1 MFAIRPAV
9 SNLFETAAAT
19 INTGARQLPEE
30 PYLVLARKWRPQAFD
45 DVIGQ
50 VHITRTLQN
59 AIAAGRIG
67 HAFLFIGSRG
77 IGKTT
82 TARVLAKALNCTA
95 TENATPDPCGEC
107 DNCVAITAG
116 NSMDVIEIDGASNNS
131 VEDVRQI
138 RENVRLVPSQSRYK
152 IYVIDEVHQLSSSAF
167 NALLKTLE
175 EPPEHAVFIMATTES
190 HKVPATI
197 ISRCQRYDFRRVS
210 LDDLIALLQK
220 ILENETITATDEA
233 LRAIAR
239 ASDGGVRDAESIL
252 EQLVTYCEKTI
263 EFKDV
268 VDVLGLVDWTVLNE
282 MADAILAQ
290 DVGAALRIVEQVTA
304 SGKDLS
310 QFVQDLLGHYRNL
323 LICKTTDAK
332 DLLGLPDEDLAA
344 LRKQADTYS
353 LTQLIRLVEQ
363 FAELTKD
370 FDSQLAQRIALESL
384 LIRISKVSVEM
395 SVDAVLEKLVQLGAG
410 GLADAPSPPA
420 NTPQRS
426 VGAAMLAEAP
436 PLEPQSTPTEPQ
448 PSPTQPE
455 STPSPVNSANGGIT
469 ISMENL
475 RDHWTEIMHGVGT
488 EDLKVGVA
496 LGRAKVNGID
506 GDAIAI
512 AFSEADKSSREM
524 VSRPESLATI
534 EAVLQDKTA
543 NIRRCLVD
551 GTLQANPEVSTE
563 AADAAAPAKSS
574 NLHVAAKDAEEA
586 MSDPHVAKVVEVF
599 RGEIVDIRQQP
610 RGG

>member
-1 MFAIRPAV
+1 M
-9 SNLFETAAAT
+9 LFEAATAAVT
-19 INTGARQLPEE
+19 TGVSRLPEE

-50 VHITRTLQN
+50 IHITRTLQN

-95 TENATPDPCGEC
+95 TESATPDPCGEC

-175 EPPEHAVFIMATTES
+175 EPPEHAIFIMATTES

-233 LRAIAR
+233 LRAVAR

-410 GLADAPSPPA
+410 GVTNTTTPPA

-426 VGAAMLAEAP
+426 VGAAVLAEAP
-436 PLEPQSTPTEPQ
+436 PFEPQEPQ
-448 PSPTQPE
+448 PTPAEAAP
-455 STPSPVNSANGGIT
+455 TPSPVNDTCGKLT
-469 ISMENL
+469 ISMNNIRE
-475 RDHWTEIMHGVGT
+475 HWTEIMHGVGT
-488 EDLKVGVA
+488 ESLKVGVA
-496 LGRAKVNGID
+496 LGRAKVNDID
-506 GDAIAI
+506 DDALCI

-524 VSRPESLATI
+524 VSRPECLATI
-534 EAVLQDKTA
+534 ETVLQKKTA

-551 GTLQANPEVSTE
+551 GTLQADPEVSREE
-563 AADAAAPAKSS
+563 ADTSGPAISS
-574 NLHVAAKDAEEA
+574 NLHVAVKDAEEA

>member
-1 MFAIRPAV
+1 MI
-9 SNLFETAAAT
+9 
-19 INTGARQLPEE
+19 TGAQRVPDE

-50 VHITRTLQN
+50 IHITRTLQN
-59 AIAAGRIG
+59 AIASGRIG

-95 TENATPDPCGEC
+95 QENATPNPCGEC
-107 DNCVAITAG
+107 DNCVAIAAG

-175 EPPEHAVFIMATTES
+175 EPPEHAIFIMATTES

-210 LDDLIALLQK
+210 LDELIALLK
-220 ILENETITATDEA
+220 RILENETITATDEA

-252 EQLVTYCEKTI
+252 EQLVTYCDTSI

-282 MADAILAQ
+282 MAEAILAQ
-290 DVGAALRIVEQVTA
+290 DVGAALRIIEQVTA

-323 LICKTTDAK
+323 LICKTADAK
-332 DLLGLPDEDLAA
+332 DLLGLPEEDLAA
-344 LRKQADTYS
+344 LRQQSETYS
-353 LTQLIRLVEQ
+353 LTKLIRLVEQ

-395 SVDAVLEKLVQLGAG
+395 SVDAILEKLVQLGAG
-410 GLADAPSPPA
+410 GIAGAPAPPSSS
-420 NTPQRS
+420 PQRS

-436 PLEPQSTPTEPQ
+436 PMEAQPTPPEPQ
-448 PSPTQPE
+448 PTSE
-455 STPSPVNSANGGIT
+455 PVDSSSNKIEIT
-469 ISMENL
+469 SHNL
-475 RDHWTEIMHGVGT
+475 REHWESIMHSVAQ
-488 EDLKVGVA
+488 ESLNLGVA
-496 LGRAKVNGID
+496 LGCAQTNGIE
-506 GDAIAI
+506 GDALCIG
-512 AFSEADKSSREM
+512 FSEANRSSRDRVE
-524 VSRPESLATI
+524 RADNLTIIES
-534 EAVLQDKTA
+534 VLQAKTA
-543 NIRRCLVD
+543 NLRRCLVD
-551 GTLQANPEVSTE
+551 GNHDGESPGSNDTGDPAPPST
-563 AADAAAPAKSS
+563 PTPQ
-574 NLHVAAKDAEEA
+574 HVALKDAEEA
-586 MSDPHVAKVVEVF
+586 MADPHVAKVVEVF

>member
-1 MFAIRPAV
+1 M
-9 SNLFETAAAT
+9 
-19 INTGARQLPEE
+19 PEE

-59 AIAAGRIG
+59 AIEAGRIG

-95 TENATPDPCGEC
+95 GDSATPNPCGEC
-107 DNCVAITAG
+107 DNCTAIAAG

-175 EPPEHAVFIMATTES
+175 EPPEHAIFIMATTES

-210 LDDLIALLQK
+210 LDDLIALLK
-220 ILENETITATDEA
+220 RVLANETVTATDEA

-252 EQLVTYCEKTI
+252 EQLVTYCDKTI

-268 VDVLGLVDWTVLNE
+268 VDVLGLVDWAVLNE
-282 MADAILAQ
+282 MAEAILAQ
-290 DVGAALRIVEQVTA
+290 DVGAALHIVEQVTA

-310 QFVQDLLGHYRNL
+310 QFVQDLLGHYRNM

-332 DLLGLPDEDLAA
+332 DLLGLPEEDLAA
-344 LRKQADTYS
+344 LKQQSETYS
-353 LTQLIRLVEQ
+353 LTKLIRLVEQ

-395 SVDAVLEKLVQLGAG
+395 SIDAILEKLVQLGAG
-410 GLADAPSPPA
+410 GIAGAPDPPSS
-420 NTPQRS
+420 TTQRS
-426 VGAAMLAEAP
+426 VGAAVLAEALP
-436 PLEPQSTPTEPQ
+436 MEPIS
-448 PSPTQPE
+448 E
-455 STPSPVNSANGGIT
+455 STDTPNSKPGIT
-469 ISMENL
+469 VSNDNL
-475 RDHWTEIMHGVGT
+475 REHWLTITHAIAQEN
-488 EDLKVGVA
+488 LKVGVA
-496 LGRAKVNGID
+496 LGRAHPSGID
-506 GDAIAI
+506 GDALCI
-512 AFSEADKSSREM
+512 AFTDANKPSRESLER
-524 VSRPESLATI
+524 VDSRSVIDTLLQSL
-534 EAVLQDKTA
+534 TA
-543 NIRRCLVD
+543 NLRTYKIEGNREPSP
-551 GTLQANPEVSTE
+551 ANSMSETDNDNPGKTSRH
-563 AADAAAPAKSS
+563 
-574 NLHVAAKDAEEA
+574 HVAAKDAEEA
-586 MSDPHVAKVVEVF
+586 MTDPHVAKVVEVF
-599 RGEIVDIRQQP
+599 RGEIVDIKHP
-610 RGG
+610 PPGA